1 MEKGHTQYPP
11 PVRPRRGIP
20 LPAWLDRLSAR
31 VARWPWWAIII
42 GIGLVAAFY
51 SMATSDL
58 YRRVLVSVTKNP
70 QLITDQ
76 FVNVVYEVKDS
87 EGATKR
93 VSGVLTSQTADS
105 VTVITQ
111 AEERVTIPRED
122 LVKQTCE
129 SPAAD
134 GDCPI
139 NQPVSVSRRSIDGT
153 LIFEDLGKYQIKTAL
168 GETVDVRKYTVARD
182 QDNKLQEVRTPPGC
196 SADPEGGCS
205 IKLALNP
212 DIPENEIKGILL
224 ESTPA
229 HLLVQTVPPISVTI
243 PKASIVNVV
252 DFTPAQCALNNV
264 AACNQGI
271 FLTISVTLTAYILAM
286 CLGLIFGL
294 MRVSTNRVLFNLSTI
309 YVEVVRGVPLLVIL
323 LFTNYV
329 FAPWFRDN
337 FPVYAPAMR
346 IVLAAGGLAILAYYV
361 LTRWS
366 RRFTDPLDLI
376 QPIGVTAV
384 FAIGLILIV
393 SFFGDRSH
401 SDFDPV
407 QRAVL
412 GLAFGYGAFSAELF
426 RAGIQSI
433 GHGQMEA
440 ARSLGMSYLQA
451 MRFVILP
458 QAFRV
463 ILPPLGNDFIAML
476 KDTSLIAFLAL
487 PELTQMARLFA
498 ANTYRPFESYLTI
511 GVLYLCMT
519 LFLSFVVR
527 VIERRT
533 ALSR

>member
-1 MEKGHTQYPP
+1 
-11 PVRPRRGIP
+11 VP
-20 LPAWLDRLSAR
+20 LPAWLDRLTAR
-31 VARWPWWAIII
+31 VARWPWWAIIV

-51 SMATSDL
+51 SLATSDL
-58 YRRVLVSVTKNP
+58 YRRVLVFVTKDP

-87 EGATKR
+87 QGFISR

-111 AEERVTIPRED
+111 AEVRVSIPRED

-129 SPAAD
+129 SPAAN
-134 GDCPI
+134 GDCPV

-168 GETVDVRKYTVARD
+168 GETVDVRKFTVARD

-196 SADPEGGCS
+196 SANPDGGCS
-205 IKLALNP
+205 IKLALKP
-212 DIPENEIKGILL
+212 DAPENEIKGILL
-224 ESTPA
+224 ESSPT

-264 AACNQGI
+264 VACNEGV
-271 FLTISVTLTAYILAM
+271 FLTISVTLTAYMAALVA
-286 CLGLIFGL
+286 GLIFGL
-294 MRVSTNRVLFNLSTI
+294 MRVSTNRVLFNLATV

-323 LFTNYV
+323 LFANYV

-337 FPVYAPAMR
+337 FPVYAPVMR
-346 IVLAAGGLAILAYYV
+346 IAIALGGVVILAYYV
-361 LTRWS
+361 ITRWS
-366 RRFTDPLDLI
+366 RRFTDPVDLI
-376 QPIGVTAV
+376 QPIGVTVV
-384 FAIGLILIV
+384 FAVGLILIV

-407 QRAVL
+407 QRAIL

-487 PELTQMARLFA
+487 PELTQKARLFA
-498 ANTYRPFESYLTI
+498 ANTYRPFEAYLTI

-527 VIERRT
+527 VVERRT
-533 ALSR
+533 ALPR